1 MASRRDWLLQQMGI
15 TQWTLRKP
23 AVLQGEVAVSLPDNT
38 RLLIVA
44 DVPPAGDDP
53 LITDV
58 LRSLALAAQQVY
70 HLTPEQVTMLPGGTQ
85 CNIWRLGINEPL
97 AVEGTQLSSPALSE
111 LYQNAGAKRALWQ
124 QICENEQHFYPDTR

>member
-23 AVLQGEVAVSLPDNT
+23 AVLQGEVAVSLPEDT

-44 DVPPAGDDP
+44 DVPPAEDDP
-53 LITDV
+53 LVNDV

-70 HLTPEQVTMLPGGTQ
+70 RLTPEQVTMLQEGTH
-85 CNIWRLGINEPL
+85 CTTWRLGIDAPL

-111 LYQNAGAKRALWQ
+111 LYQDAGAKRALWQ
-124 QICENEQHFYPDTR
+124 QICENEQHFYPDAR

>member
-23 AVLQGEVAVSLPDNT
+23 SVLQGEVAVSLPDNT

-58 LRSLALAAQQVY
+58 LRTLALAAPQVY
-70 HLTPEQVTMLPGGTQ
+70 HLTPEQVTMLPEGTH

-124 QICENEQHFYPDTR
+124 QICENEQYFYPDAR

>member
-1 MASRRDWLLQQMGI
+1 MASRRDWLLHQMGI

-23 AVLQGEVAVSLPDNT
+23 TVLQGEVAVSLPYDT

-53 LITDV
+53 LVSDV
-58 LRSLALAAQQVY
+58 LRTLALSSRQVY
-70 HLTPEQVTMLPGGTQ
+70 HLTPEQVTMLPEGTH

-124 QICENEQHFYPDTR
+124 QICENEQHFYPDAR

>member
-23 AVLQGEVAVSLPDNT
+23 SVLQGEVAVSLPDNT

-44 DVPPAGDDP
+44 DVLPTGDDP

-58 LRSLALAAQQVY
+58 LRTLALAAPQVY
-70 HLTPEQVTMLPGGTQ
+70 HLTPEQVTMLPEGTH
-85 CNIWRLGINEPL
+85 CNTWRLGINEPL
-97 AVEGTQLSSPALSE
+97 AVEGAQLSSPALSE

-124 QICENEQHFYPDTR
+124 QICENEQHFYPDAR